1 MIRMSLGKN
10 SCIYSKAY
18 RELHLGVLLRL
29 FICFLLAGSAG
40 MNLPAAGSDAP
51 SAVATN
57 LTHGFDVR
65 AYKVEGASLPPAD
78 ALANL
83 LFQNTGTNVGVEV
96 LVQAAS
102 DVLANLQSHGGSN
115 MSIVIG
121 EQEITNGLVKMHV
134 IQGAVSQIVVSG
146 KRYPISTNNLGIAS
160 NPVATNA
167 PAATAPT
174 PVTNATIA
182 SITNNLDAINAGP
195 RANIAPGV
203 RVTPEA
209 MTLAQDTLE
218 HRMAEMATL
227 DRRTRMLPNS
237 KTNFLATTNSQ
248 VFEIKGYD
256 LIGNTL
262 LPVDVTELVFEPFV
276 GPKMTFDHVRQA
288 LSDLQIVYRDR
299 GYVTVSVSLPPQ
311 KLTNGIVKIRVFE
324 GLVTDIVVANNHY
337 FSSNNV
343 IRALPGL
350 HTNML
355 LTSQVFQAELDRAN
369 ANQDRQIY
377 PEMQP
382 GPEENTTLLR
392 LKVKDRFPLHAKVEL
407 NNQSSPGTP
416 QLRVNSS
423 AVYNNLWQLEHS
435 MGLQYSFSPELYK
448 SETPQTKWTFPDR
461 PQVANYS
468 GFYRMPLGDLGTIAD
483 DIAARPGSF
492 GYDEAT
498 RKFRLPPPSSRP
510 ELNFYASRAT
520 IDTGLMTT
528 YSANIYN
535 TNGNILDRRDVQQD
549 FTVNN
554 SFGSRLS
561 LPLPST
567 ENLQSGFSGSFD
579 YKTYNLDSHKTNI
592 FSFTQIVVDP
602 ATSPPQTN
610 IYHSVVNS
618 PVGVN
623 GLTSTHLEYLPLS
636 LRYDAGLRDSA
647 GITGFGLGVSAN
659 AWHSGSSHDL
669 HSVTG
674 SAKSSGHWVV
684 LNPSISRD
692 ISLYKNWTLSLHA
705 EGQWASEPLVSNEQ
719 FGLGGVANVRGYRE
733 GEVFGDNGWRVN
745 LELKMP
751 PHLVGL
757 VYRKE
762 ALTVR
767 PTVYMDYGRA
777 YLLDPQGRAAHT
789 SLWGAGFGA
798 VATVGTH
805 WDARFLCSWP
815 LISTIVTSEGLPRF
829 NFALT
834 AQF

>member
-1 MIRMSLGKN
+1 M
-10 SCIYSKAY
+10 
-18 RELHLGVLLRL
+18 HLL
-29 FICFLLAGSAG
+29 
-40 MNLPAAGSDAP
+40 AAGSDASQAKAASVVGTNRALGFNVRTYQLEGAGVP
-51 SAVATN
+51 SADTLV
-57 LTHGFDVR
+57 
-65 AYKVEGASLPPAD
+65 SM
-78 ALANL
+78 LARH
-83 LFQNTGTNVGVEV
+83 TGTNVSVEI

-102 DVLANLQSHGGSN
+102 DLLAELRSHGGSN
-115 MSIVIG
+115 LSIVIG
-121 EQEITNGLVKMHV
+121 EQEIANGVVKMHV
-134 IQGAVSQIVVSG
+134 IHGAVSQVVVSG
-146 KRYPISTNNLGIAS
+146 KRYPVSTNNLEIAS
-160 NPVATNA
+160 LPALTGAPSTPGAATNA
-167 PAATAPT
+167 
-174 PVTNATIA
+174 V
-182 SITNNLDAINAGP
+182 DAMNAGP
-195 RANIAPGV
+195 RAAINPGV
-203 RVTPEA
+203 RATPEA
-209 MTLAQDTLE
+209 MQVAQETLQQTLAS
-218 HRMAEMATL
+218 MAIS

-237 KTNFLATTNSQ
+237 KTSFIAATNSQ
-248 VFEIKGYD
+248 MFEIKGYD

-262 LPVDVTELVFEPFV
+262 LSTNITELVFQPFI

-288 LSDLQIVYRDR
+288 LADLQTVYRDR
-299 GYVTVSVSLPPQ
+299 GYVTVSVGLPPQ

-343 IRALPGL
+343 MRALPGL
-350 HTNML
+350 HTNLL

-407 NNQSSPGTP
+407 DNQSSPGTP
-416 QLRVNSS
+416 QLRLNSS

-435 MGLQYSFSPELYK
+435 VGLQYSFSPESFK
-448 SETPQTKWTFPDR
+448 VDPPHDRKWSFLDR

-468 GFYRMPLGDLGTIAD
+468 GFYRMPLGNFDAIGDEITT
-483 DIAARPGSF
+483 RPGSF

-498 RKFRLPPPSSRP
+498 RKFRLPPPSSRA

-528 YSANIYN
+528 FCGNIYN
-535 TNGNILDRRDVQQD
+535 TNGQTLDRQDKQQD

-579 YKTYNLDSHKTNI
+579 YKTYNLDSHKTNV
-592 FSFTQIVVDP
+592 FSFSSIVIDNS
-602 ATSPPQTN
+602 TSPPQTN
-610 IYHSVVNS
+610 INNSVVNS

-636 LRYDAGLRDSA
+636 LHYDANLRDPA
-647 GITGFGLGVSAN
+647 GITSFGLGLSVN
-659 AWHSGSSHDL
+659 AWHSGSDADL
-669 HSVTG
+669 HTATG

-684 LNPSISRD
+684 LNPGISRE
-692 ISLYKNWTLSLHA
+692 ISLYKEWTLSLHA

-733 GEVFGDNGWRVN
+733 GEVFGDSGWRVN

-751 PHLVGL
+751 PHLVGM

-777 YLLDPQGRAAHT
+777 YLWDPQGRTAHT

-798 VATVGTH
+798 VAAIGTH

-815 LISTIVTSEGLPRF
+815 LIATTITEEGQPRF